1 MKHPMRFLLPVAAAL
16 LLSLECAPV
25 HAANSCSVSAT
36 GVSFGNYNPAVTSPT
51 TSTGTISVTCTIT
64 AADTITIALS
74 TGSSGSYTARTMLSG
89 TNTLTYNLYL
99 DSAHTEIW
107 GNGMSGTSEE
117 SFTIAAG
124 GGGGSF
130 ATVHG
135 EIPAQQ
141 NPFPGSYSDTIT
153 VTVNF

>member
-1 MKHPMRFLLPVAAAL
+1 MRFLLPVAAAL

-36 GVSFGNYNPAVTSPT
+36 SVSFGNYNPAATSPT
-51 TSTGTISVTCTIT
+51 TSTGTIGVNCLISTS
-64 AADTITIALS
+64 DTITVALS
-74 TGSSGSYTARTMLSG
+74 TGLSGSYTARTMLSG

-99 DSAHTEIW
+99 NSARTEIW
-107 GNGMSGTSEE
+107 GNGTGGTSEF
-117 SFTIAAG
+117 SDTIAGGTG
-124 GGGGSF
+124 GGGGGF
-130 ATVHG
+130 ATTVFG